1 MDGLRPPLALVV
13 RPQMQMRR
21 ILMIFM
27 LAALAACRSQD
38 SAAVANNFLSSDP
51 RGVDL
56 SVAVRGEWDRV
67 CVLGPYS
74 NDTKAADILGFS
86 WPAETLTDIS
96 HSDAISVLVFA
107 RDESVVTYVEH
118 SRGYGDFSNLSGR
131 CFAKDRAKFVHIDR
145 PVTGWPGLFPA
156 DEV

>member
-1 MDGLRPPLALVV
+1 MPMRP
-13 RPQMQMRR
+13 

-38 SAAVANNFLSSDP
+38 STAIANEFLSSDP

-56 SVAVRGEWDRV
+56 SVAVHGEWDRV

-74 NDTKAADILGFS
+74 NDAMAADILGFN
-86 WPAETLTDIS
+86 WPAEALTDIS
-96 HSDAISVLVFA
+96 HRDGIAVLVFA
-107 RDESVVTYVEH
+107 RDDSVVTYVEH

-131 CFAKDRAKFVHIDR
+131 CFAKDRAKFVQVDR